1 MTLGYRGNG
10 NMKYTFY
17 ESFEFGSNSSTMR
30 TKNLLT
36 NKVDVYTN
44 PQPSLVKL
52 MQKRYGTK
60 CASVN
65 KNTNKLYVRQRVRR
79 ATVKYYNQ
87 ERFRNPEF
95 GYSWV
100 ENSALDINLVKEYND
115 DEDLSWRRGRVHL
128 DNA

>member
-1 MTLGYRGNG
+1 MDAVL
-10 NMKYTFY
+10 MMYTFY

-30 TKNLLT
+30 TKTWLT
-36 NKVDVYTN
+36 NKVDVYTD
-44 PQPSLVKL
+44 PQPSLVRL

-60 CASVN
+60 YASVN

-95 GYSWV
+95 GYAWV

-115 DEDLSWRRGRVHL
+115 NDDLSWRSGKVHL
-128 DNA
+128 ATS